1 MVSTTTNTKSDP
13 VTLATRTNSSIDLKE
28 RLFGLSVRVKVIPA
42 LGKERTWYIRWICTQ
57 ACDSASHDEAS
68 CCVAQVVRL
77 YFIGVLR
84 LIGLSTPI

>member
-42 LGKERTWYIRWICTQ
+42 LGKERT
-57 ACDSASHDEAS
+57 
-68 CCVAQVVRL
+68 
-77 YFIGVLR
+77 
-84 LIGLSTPI
+84 